1 MLGLAHGRAV
11 ADQDAC
17 GAHGLLRCT
26 ADAGHLHV
34 DGGQLRREGERA
46 SRGST
51 NDLPDGAGAACM
63 DGAVNYDDPNTTT
76 VCSSCGN
83 GEHECSGRC
92 DCMPCYRAD
101 VFAEPNLAT

>member
-1 MLGLAHGRAV
+1 MLGLANGRAV
-11 ADQDAC
+11 AHQDAR
-17 GAHGLLRCT
+17 GAHGLLRWT

-51 NDLPDGAGAACM
+51 SDLPDGACAACG

-92 DCMPCYRAD
+92 DCTPCDRENA
-101 VFAEPNLAT
+101 FGEANLAT